1 MEIWSEY
8 STLQVEFREKS
19 KAVLGR
25 FPQILSWMIIS
36 HVDVPAK
43 KIKITN
49 NNLTTEEIENKLD
62 NGDISMF
69 STAIIQVGHWL
80 RSLLCAV

>member
-1 MEIWSEY
+1 MLMYIN
-8 STLQVEFREKS
+8 V
-19 KAVLGR
+19 A
-25 FPQILSWMIIS
+25 
-36 HVDVPAK
+36 AK

-80 RSLLCAV
+80 MFLCDLLICFMIRRPLQLRSS

>member
-1 MEIWSEY
+1 MVRILNV
-8 STLQVEFREKS
+8 TGGIQRKIKS
-19 KAVLGR
+19 SFGYVSANLIPYLKYVNVA
-25 FPQILSWMIIS
+25 
-36 HVDVPAK
+36 AK

-69 STAIIQVGHWL
+69 STAIIQVGY
-80 RSLLCAV
+80 